1 MRPRLLPRILIGKQ
15 ALVQLLDT
23 FSRQNHEVCAV
34 PTSVDRFKLRR
45 EKDGQKEVS
54 NFTRPEK
61 RPETQGAGRA
71 RGHASREA
79 RLYRQR
85 TSDSKKLTRTQ
96 HEKNQAEQPMR
107 LGVNSK
113 ESGRSRTKLARTP
126 EGTRASNERSEPVPC
141 GKRCRRCSTLKEKWV
156 SKRRTQSAGVQVAN
170 SKFTESRM
178 RCSSTKTSCF

>member
-1 MRPRLLPRILIGKQ
+1 MRPRFLPRILIGKQ

-23 FSRQNHEVCAV
+23 FSRLNHEVCAV
-34 PTSVDRFKLRR
+34 PTSVDRFKLRK
-45 EKDGQKEVS
+45 EKVGQKEVS
-54 NFTRPEK
+54 NFTRPD
-61 RPETQGAGRA
+61 
-71 RGHASREA
+71 ASREA

-113 ESGRSRTKLARTP
+113 ESGRSRTKLARIP
-126 EGTRASNERSEPVPC
+126 EGTRPC

-156 SKRRTQSAGVQVAN
+156 SKRRTQSACRR
-170 SKFTESRM
+170 SSRQLEVH
-178 RCSSTKTSCF
+178 